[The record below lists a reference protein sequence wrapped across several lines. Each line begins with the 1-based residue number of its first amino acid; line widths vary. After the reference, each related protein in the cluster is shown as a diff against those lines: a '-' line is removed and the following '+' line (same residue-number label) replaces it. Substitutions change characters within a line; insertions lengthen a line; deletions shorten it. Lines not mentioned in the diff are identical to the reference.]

1 MHGLC
6 HMEKRRNVIG
16 PRFRAEQLAGL
27 ISVTRF
33 QTGLLAGLR
42 IERVIKCRGDGTD
55 GIVAP

>member
-1 MHGLC
+1 
-6 HMEKRRNVIG
+6 MEKRRNVIG